1 MPGGI
6 LRLEGIEFS
15 AILGVLPEEKLAPR
29 LVRLDIEC
37 RGAWSAGSPPLIDY
51 RETADAV
58 AALSGSR
65 YDLIED
71 LVSAVLQA
79 LSAMRSDLSWSVT
92 ATKPFPT
99 LRLRTDR
106 AVFTGDSG

>member
-15 AILGVLPEEKLAPR
+15 ATLGVLPEEKLAPR

-37 RGAWSAGSPPLIDY
+37 RGAWSAGSGPLIDY
-51 RETADAV
+51 RETVDAV
-58 AALSGSR
+58 AELSGSR
-65 YDLIED
+65 YDHIED
-71 LVSAVLQA
+71 LVSAVLQT
-79 LSAMRSDLSWSVT
+79 LSSMRPDLFWSVT

-99 LRLRTDR
+99 LQLRTDR